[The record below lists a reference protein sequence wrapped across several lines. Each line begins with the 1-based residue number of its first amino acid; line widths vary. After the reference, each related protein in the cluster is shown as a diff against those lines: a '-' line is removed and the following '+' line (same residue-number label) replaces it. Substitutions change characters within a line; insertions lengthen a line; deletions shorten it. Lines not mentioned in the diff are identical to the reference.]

1 MKDSYVSL
9 RINREL
15 KEKVHKIFDEY
26 NMSVSEGI
34 RYLYQRI
41 EGNTTLLSKKN
52 LEVRNEKK

>member
-41 EGNTTLLSKKN
+41 EGNPTLLSKKN

>member
-9 RINREL
+9 RINKEL
-15 KEKVHKIFDEY
+15 KEKVHKIFDEH

-41 EGNTTLLSKKN
+41 DGNPTLLSKKN
-52 LEVRNEKK
+52 LEVRSEKK